1 MAMKRGAQLC
11 TSSKTVSHATNANI
25 MTFGGTKRN
34 NDSAQ
39 QMHGIQKLLERA

>member
-11 TSSKTVSHATNANI
+11 TSSGEGSPVPNANI

-34 NDSAQ
+34 SDSAQ
-39 QMHGIQKLLERA
+39 QMHGIHKLLERA